1 MEIISGRDKFDFDK
15 FIEYYDYEACEIEQD
30 EDDDWD
36 EEIRSREEQISAGPP
51 SNCNSL
57 ANHGNKSA
65 RSPVSTLP
73 KSVQDSLDGLANL
86 YGQSKKYIK
95 RLANHP
101 KLN

>member
-1 MEIISGRDKFDFDK
+1 MPFKEDKTDREFESLTRFLVRISQQEDLRATLNMAFQLETVSSRDKFDFDK

-57 ANHGNKSA
+57 AN
-65 RSPVSTLP
+65 
-73 KSVQDSLDGLANL
+73 
-86 YGQSKKYIK
+86 
-95 RLANHP
+95 
-101 KLN
+101 